1 TLVLDTGA
9 LCVREIEDGFLLHR
23 VSFSQFVTYT
33 INLSGQFKKKACT
46 EIVMPMSCSNQT
58 IFPPFE
64 NDNGKADQEYCLGE
78 YGVKKPR
85 QHWITYLSAAFDQ
98 SLFIAENKDCVQ
110 EIWQQHYIV
119 QWNARSMKPRRSE
132 YTSVVNCYK
141 QEIRTL
147 TIRTAHHTD
156 LIAAT
161 KEQRRQEVDVIE
173 KWISEYYSFF
183 KTRRARKVK
192 EQNNH

>member
-1 TLVLDTGA
+1 MLVVFFRVLKNH
-9 LCVREIEDGFLLHR
+9 LLLTS
-23 VSFSQFVTYT
+23 VK
-33 INLSGQFKKKACT
+33 FK
-46 EIVMPMSCSNQT
+46 
-58 IFPPFE
+58 
-64 NDNGKADQEYCLGE
+64 
-78 YGVKKPR
+78 
-85 QHWITYLSAAFDQ
+85 
-98 SLFIAENKDCVQ
+98 
-110 EIWQQHYIV
+110 
-119 QWNARSMKPRRSE
+119 SE